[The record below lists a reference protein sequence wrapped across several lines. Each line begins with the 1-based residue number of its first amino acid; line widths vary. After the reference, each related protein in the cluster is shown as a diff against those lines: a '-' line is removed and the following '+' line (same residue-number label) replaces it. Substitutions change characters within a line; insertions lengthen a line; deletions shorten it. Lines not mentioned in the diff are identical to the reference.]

1 MKDVDNSEKAR
12 SQKGSGKNGNA
23 KPSNPKNVSATQVKG
38 KDGRD
43 AVARTAVSNG
53 SVAVNS
59 QLKQPLKSNSFNERQ
74 GQASKVWSTML
85 FAFGPRVGH
94 YLHIC

>member
-1 MKDVDNSEKAR
+1 VKDADNSEKAR
-12 SQKGSGKNGNA
+12 SQKGSGKGGNA
-23 KPSNPKNVSATQVKG
+23 KPSNNVSATQVKG

-85 FAFGPRVGH
+85 FAFGPCVGH